1 MAATKRMKRALVSVF
16 HKDGLDE
23 ILKKLH
29 SEGVSFVSRLHQ
41 ITSPLVG
48 GKLEFQFETFSNE
61 RSRAICFNC
70 SFHQERQKEE
80 NPRSIFYAFHLTTHS
95 VHHESGR
102 I

>member
-1 MAATKRMKRALVSVF
+1 MARISKP
-16 HKDGLDE
+16 GLDYFP
-23 ILKKLH
+23 LDVNFL
-29 SEGVSFVSRLHQ
+29 
-41 ITSPLVG
+41 LVG